1 LGEPLSLSS
10 PAFVPGG
17 DIPRPFTCD
26 GENIAPH
33 LVWTGAPTG
42 VNSFELIMDD
52 PDAPRGTVTPLG
64 GRPEQPSRDRI
75 HGPCPPSGVHH
86 YVFRLFVLDVE
97 TLGLTLGASPQQV
110 EDAMGPHVI
119 ANG

>member
-1 LGEPLSLSS
+1 
-10 PAFVPGG
+10 
-17 DIPRPFTCD
+17 
-26 GENIAPH
+26 
-33 LVWTGAPTG
+33 
-42 VNSFELIMDD
+42 MDRALRRASTD
-52 PDAPRGTVTPLG
+52 
-64 GRPEQPSRDRI
+64 
-75 HGPCPPSGVHH
+75 